1 MCVCLA
7 HTNSSSILDEERNLQ
22 VWEKYTRCEA
32 VCSSSFAPVLTLK
45 GKCLRRRAK
54 PAHLVRHLPRHEQT
68 NPDDREPLET
78 LCHGG
83 GGGESDVSEHPKAD
97 DERTGD
103 LAQPIGEAITGC
115 P

>member
-54 PAHLVRHLPRHEQT
+54 PAHLVRHLPTSTRFSLRKTHVPKAQH
-68 NPDDREPLET
+68 
-78 LCHGG
+78 LCTIYKKTFVADGTYMGG
-83 GGGESDVSEHPKAD
+83 GK
-97 DERTGD
+97 
-103 LAQPIGEAITGC
+103 
-115 P
+115 